1 MNVSS
6 TTALTHEL
14 NPLEP
19 SFSPTDGP
27 TVHVAKILN
36 FNIFEDCLKTTE
48 VRPGVYKKSV
58 KQDVLI

>member
-36 FNIFEDCLKTTE
+36 FNIFEDCLKTME
-48 VRPGVYKKSV
+48 VRPGVYKKLV